1 MEFVK
6 FFDIE
11 FDFLWFKLKG
21 YNFCNNNIFRFKIF
35 VYFNLECREKS
46 ESLWVLVLVWVLVYV
61 FCIVKNLKL
70 YYIVILDVRMCD
82 NIEKNILFFFVVRIF
97 FFLKI

>member
-1 MEFVK
+1 MFLKYRCMEFVK

-46 ESLWVLVLVWVLVYV
+46 ESLWVLV
-61 FCIVKNLKL
+61 FCIVKILKY